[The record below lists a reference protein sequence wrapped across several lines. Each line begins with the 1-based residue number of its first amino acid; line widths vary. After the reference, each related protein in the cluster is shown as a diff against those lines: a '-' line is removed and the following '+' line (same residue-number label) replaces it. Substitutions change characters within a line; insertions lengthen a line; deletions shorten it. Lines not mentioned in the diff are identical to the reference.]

1 MSEGTAR
8 SPMVFDQAF
17 LTDAEGVTEVV
28 LVRHAEQYVADWRNG
43 PVGDIFDPPL
53 SERGTVQAHLV
64 GLRFAADAVHAV
76 YSSPLRRALDTAK
89 EIARHHRLEP
99 WVIADLR
106 EVEVFRDL
114 PKEKSAVEVLGESL
128 LRGIRGRMIRERK
141 WDVYP
146 YSESSYEFR
155 KRTVNAIEAIIAENE
170 GRRVVVVCHG
180 GVINAYVAHII
191 GVEYDMFFRP
201 AHTSVNVVAAGDG
214 IRALHCLNDVHH
226 LRTPEG
232 SFVSH

>member
-17 LTDAEGVTEVV
+17 LTDVEGVTEVV

-43 PVGDIFDPPL
+43 PVGDLFDPPL
-53 SERGTVQAHLV
+53 SERGRVQARLV
-64 GLRFAADAVHAV
+64 GLRFAAEAVHAV
-76 YSSPLRRALDTAK
+76 YSSPLRRALHTAK

-99 WVIADLR
+99 RVIADLR

-191 GVEYDMFFRP
+191 GVEADMFFRP

-214 IRALHCLNDVHH
+214 IRALHCLNDIHH